1 MTKSITRKKRNK
13 LIVALFSPILAL
25 VFIVGWT
32 LCWKGL
38 PKANQ
43 LQKTISKTPVKQ
55 DEVELTMIPQEEQ
68 ILAN

>member
-13 LIVALFSPILAL
+13 LIVALFSPLLAV
-25 VFIVGWT
+25 VFIVGWA

-38 PKANQ
+38 PKANRS
-43 LQKTISKTPVKQ
+43 QKTINKTPTMQ

-68 ILAN
+68 ILTN